1 MYQKQIINRKG
12 TSKITNYQQLILLSV
27 NKILSVLGL
36 TNLAQVEVSSWPKM
50 IIMLNFL
57 QLRENKM

>member
-57 QLRENKM
+57 QLR

>member
-1 MYQKQIINRKG
+1 MYQKQIINHKG

-36 TNLAQVEVSSWPKM
+36 TNLAQVEVSS
-50 IIMLNFL
+50 
-57 QLRENKM
+57 

>member
-1 MYQKQIINRKG
+1 MYQKQIINHKG

-57 QLRENKM
+57 QLR

>member
-36 TNLAQVEVSSWPKM
+36 TNLAQVEVSS
-50 IIMLNFL
+50 
-57 QLRENKM
+57 